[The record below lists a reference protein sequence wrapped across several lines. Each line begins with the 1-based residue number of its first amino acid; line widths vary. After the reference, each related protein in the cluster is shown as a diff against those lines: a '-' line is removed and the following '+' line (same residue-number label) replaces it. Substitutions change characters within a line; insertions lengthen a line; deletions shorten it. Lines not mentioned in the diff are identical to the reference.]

1 MVSIVLMGRA
11 RVIGLRE
18 AYPVNSGWS
27 FTLFRAFG
35 AVCDRQRKPEDIVG
49 DPLLTRISSTLSG
62 LQIVREAHCGRHL
75 IQRDKPRLRRFG
87 ALLIPFMLTSACA
100 GGAALQPDK
109 SIFSLDNNYQ
119 RFSYLM
125 PIEETF
131 DRTVSVF
138 KEAGYKLDVVD
149 RATGQISGRRGATG
163 DKGVSSD
170 KGLKFYALVLP
181 KGADSEL
188 GIKVVQ
194 IIKSGTLVTSNAE
207 LILNDSQMYQY
218 TFQRIQNIN
227 AQETLSLPQPDVSLG
242 W

>member
-1 MVSIVLMGRA
+1 M
-11 RVIGLRE
+11 IG
-18 AYPVNSGWS
+18 
-27 FTLFRAFG
+27 
-35 AVCDRQRKPEDIVG
+35 
-49 DPLLTRISSTLSG
+49 
-62 LQIVREAHCGRHL
+62 
-75 IQRDKPRLRRFG
+75 LRRFG
-87 ALLIPFMLTSACA
+87 ALLIPFALTSACA
-100 GGAALQPDK
+100 GGAALQPDR
-109 SIFSLDNNYQ
+109 SIFTLDNKYQ
-119 RFSYLM
+119 IFFYLM

-138 KEAGYKLDVVD
+138 KEAGYKLDVID
-149 RATGQISGRRGATG
+149 RATGQISGRRGSTG

-194 IIKSGTLVTSNAE
+194 IIKSGALSTSTTE
-207 LILNDSQMYQY
+207 LIVNDSRMYQY

-227 AQETLSLPQPDVSLG
+227 TRETLSLPQPNVSLE